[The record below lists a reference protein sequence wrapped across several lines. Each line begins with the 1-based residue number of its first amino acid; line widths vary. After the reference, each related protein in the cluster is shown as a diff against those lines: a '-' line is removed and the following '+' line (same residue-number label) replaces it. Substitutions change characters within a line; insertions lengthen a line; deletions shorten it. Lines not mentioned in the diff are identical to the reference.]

1 MDKKKTDDIFKI
13 SGVII
18 NREILEKRIRD
29 PKTKIEGDII
39 EANYSIKNNNA
50 SMYIFGNQIK
60 NDKEYFLYATI
71 DKAPE
76 NKNQYKSVLVQY
88 MPEHKEPKDEKE
100 DSSDEDSDS
109 SNPSGGGILFIESKY
124 VIIFVVCLIVG
135 GIGIAV
141 LIAYICARARKAKN
155 NIIDV
160 DSNNAN
166 INININDA
174 INDDPLIPKEG

>member
-1 MDKKKTDDIFKI
+1 
-13 SGVII
+13 
-18 NREILEKRIRD
+18 
-29 PKTKIEGDII
+29 
-39 EANYSIKNNNA
+39 
-50 SMYIFGNQIK
+50 
-60 NDKEYFLYATI
+60 
-71 DKAPE
+71 
-76 NKNQYKSVLVQY
+76 

-100 DSSDEDSDS
+100 DSSDEQSDS

-141 LIAYICARARKAKN
+141 LIAYICARARNAKN

-160 DSNNAN
+160 DNDNAN

-174 INDDPLIPKEG
+174 INDDPLVPKEG